1 MTIRKLRTVLEKERE
16 EQHKSIW
23 NTVFILINVRGVNKN
38 ISWDYMGMDPY
49 ESSILSSHIV
59 YMIAGFI

>member
-1 MTIRKLRTVLEKERE
+1 MTIRKLWAVLEKERE
-16 EQHKSIW
+16 EQHKSKW

-49 ESSILSSHIV
+49 ESSFVYSHIV